1 MDLNYVLNSPVD
13 PNTTEEAKTQQTREM
28 LNLLYKTVGPK
39 LIGNEKVEYK
49 IEADRIQLQMGF
61 DIADR

>member
-13 PNTTEEAKTQQTREM
+13 SNTTEEAKTQQTREM
-28 LNLLYKTVGPK
+28 LNLLYKTVRPK

-49 IEADRIQLQMGF
+49 IEADRIQLQGSRF
-61 DIADR
+61 NE